1 MIHVSFERV
10 GPLTPNA
17 VCSFSTH
24 RPLFYNALMGLVE
37 PSFKTPSSTAP
48 CIPPYARRRSL
59 YTHPDVQSP
68 PPVLRYT
75 DVVQVDDLIT
85 RGDIEY
91 KRLLKA
97 LENND
102 TQELENIT
110 YLFDLLDARELSNLL
125 KVACAKSARAV
136 ALVTTGRRRFYL
148 SKIGLI
154 KLIDI
159 ACQTDS
165 VDVLQLLGNKFRAE
179 LLTLHETPHDVKWLF
194 EPLCTV
200 FVNSARGAYDWLAQ
214 NNLGL
219 DRLPLEAHLTRQLLL
234 DYAMQNNDEYLV
246 SKVTLYNDSV
256 SEPRLRLLHVNI
268 M

>member
-1 MIHVSFERV
+1 
-10 GPLTPNA
+10 
-17 VCSFSTH
+17 
-24 RPLFYNALMGLVE
+24 MGLVE
-37 PSFKTPSSTAP
+37 PSFKTPSSAAP
-48 CIPPYARRRSL
+48 CIPPSHTRRSR
-59 YTHPDVQSP
+59 YTDTRVQSP

-75 DVVQVDDLIT
+75 DVVQVDDLISQ
-85 RGDIEY
+85 GDIDY

-102 TQELENIT
+102 TQELENIAHI
-110 YLFDLLDARELSNLL
+110 FDLLDARELSNLL
-125 KVACAKSARAV
+125 KVACAKSARAME
-136 ALVTTGRRRFYL
+136 LVISGRRRFYL

-154 KLIDI
+154 KLIDV
-159 ACQTDS
+159 ACQTDN

-200 FVNSARGAYDWLAQ
+200 FVNSSRRAYDWLAQ
-214 NNLGL
+214 NNLGI

-234 DYAMQNNDEYLV
+234 DSAMQNNDEYLV
-246 SKVTLYNDSV
+246 SIMNRYNDSV